1 MIDFIQKNPLL
12 SIVIFIAVIWVVSW
26 NKNVLEGFND
36 CVKSKRVYMN
46 NVSNSMSEGVALLE
60 RNNFDEL
67 FVSLQANLPYIK
79 AGVFNT
85 LDEGRYHVFL
95 YDRKTNKHVPVGHM
109 FRYGDRFYRL
119 KSSLKNASKYV
130 KFTDIL
136 VYSKN
141 RFGDKLVLQGKLNI

>member
-1 MIDFIQKNPLL
+1 M
-12 SIVIFIAVIWVVSW
+12 IFIAVIWVVTSW
-26 NKNVLEGFND
+26 NTIEGFND

-46 NVSNSMSEGVALLE
+46 DVSNGTSVGVALLE
-60 RNNFDEL
+60 RNSQNEL

-85 LDEGRYHVFL
+85 LDEGKYHVFL
-95 YDRKTNKHVPVGHM
+95 YNRKDNKHVPLGRM

-119 KSSLKNASKYV
+119 KSALKNASKYV

-141 RFGDKLVLQGKLNI
+141 RFGSKPVLQGKLNMI